1 MTGGSSRPAIAGQ
14 LSRRALFRWLGYA
27 AAAALFPTVSRANS
41 GQPLHTLEPGVLR
54 VGTYFVNPPF
64 EFISGQERIGF
75 EVDLMNEIAR
85 RLSLRTVFV
94 NTQWEVILGE
104 MQRNLYDCIRGGITI
119 TPDRQ
124 KVLAWSVPYMTTTL
138 SLVVDAARSPAAMTL
153 ADLKDATVGVQA
165 ATTDYD
171 AAVAME
177 QAGQIGRVKVYP
189 FAQIGDAMKD
199 LAAGRIGAV
208 MKVYPVAAWLARQTP
223 GLRILGQ
230 VPDNPQPLGIGFNLD
245 NPGLVAAVNGA
256 LADLQQDGS
265 YKALADRWGVA

>member
-1 MTGGSSRPAIAGQ
+1 MLVRS
-14 LSRRALFRWLGYA
+14 LGCMA
-27 AAAALFPTVSRANS
+27 AATLLPIAPRARAD
-41 GQPLHTLEPGVLR
+41 QPRTLEPGVLR

-85 RLSLRTVFV
+85 RLSMRATFV
-94 NTQWEVILGE
+94 EAQWEVILGE
-104 MQRNLYDCIRGGITI
+104 MQRSLYDCIVGGITI

-124 KVLAWSVPYMTTTL
+124 KVLAWSVPYVTTTL
-138 SLVVDAARSPAAMTL
+138 SLVIDAARYPAAMSL

-177 QAGQIGRVKVYP
+177 RSGQIGGVKVYP
-189 FAQIGDAMKD
+189 FAQITNAMQD
-199 LAAGRIGAV
+199 LTAGRVGAV
-208 MKVYPVAAWLARQTP
+208 MKVYPVAAWLARRTP

-230 VPDNPQPLGIGFNLD
+230 VPNNPQPLGVGFNLD
-245 NPGLVAAVNGA
+245 NLGLVAAVNQT
-256 LADLQQDGS
+256 LAAMQRDGS
-265 YKALADRWGVA
+265 YTALADRWGVA